1 MNERIKELW
10 ERACTRYS
18 VYETLKPQDERKIIP
33 DIFAEL
39 IVNECADILMKPEYA
54 MNHPEELSQYNK
66 GWVYGRLLG
75 IEQIKEH
82 FGVTEE

>member
-1 MNERIKELW
+1 MFPSTQEIDMNERIKELW

-39 IVNECADILMKPEYA
+39 IVAECIAVHEDDYGVDIIGDVLK
-54 MNHPEELSQYNK
+54 K
-66 GWVYGRLLG
+66 
-75 IEQIKEH
+75 H
-82 FGVTEE
+82 FGVEE